1 MNDRLRCQERYSR
14 KDCVLISNPPFEAR
28 NSADVTRDILKFFQ
42 SFLGLKIDYNRI
54 KACHLLPG
62 NNAKTTSTVICKFIF
77 YQDKIYVYKKRR
89 SLRNKK
95 NFMNKLNIYMY
106 ESLPE
111 FEQEIR
117 NEAHKRDMITSTN
130 NCVVSVLVHDGN
142 EKTKFVKVQEVEEL
156 DNLDAVKKRQ
166 ATERNS
172 VEKLSPHNK
181 RHCFG
186 RE

>member
-1 MNDRLRCQERYSR
+1 MP
-14 KDCVLISNPPFEAR
+14 K
-28 NSADVTRDILKFFQ
+28 Q
-42 SFLGLKIDYNRI
+42 SLHE
-54 KACHLLPG
+54 C
-62 NNAKTTSTVICKFIF
+62 
-77 YQDKIYVYKKRR
+77 
-89 SLRNKK
+89 
-95 NFMNKLNIYMY
+95 
-106 ESLPE
+106 
-111 FEQEIR
+111 EQEIR

-181 RHCFG
+181 SHCFG

>member
-1 MNDRLRCQERYSR
+1 
-14 KDCVLISNPPFEAR
+14 
-28 NSADVTRDILKFFQ
+28 
-42 SFLGLKIDYNRI
+42 
-54 KACHLLPG
+54 
-62 NNAKTTSTVICKFIF
+62 
-77 YQDKIYVYKKRR
+77 
-89 SLRNKK
+89 
-95 NFMNKLNIYMY
+95 MY

-111 FEQEIR
+111 CEHEIR

-130 NCVVSVLVHDGN
+130 NCFVSVLVHDGN

-172 VEKLSPHNK
+172 VEKLSRHNK